1 MNVFLLNQPHLANCV
16 KLLQSRFIKLRF
28 LVFNSDCL
36 MEMSL
41 TMTSQSTPGLEYD
54 NHDTVITSC
63 CYQRL
68 PIDMNIFAEIG
79 P

>member
-1 MNVFLLNQPHLANCV
+1 
-16 KLLQSRFIKLRF
+16 
-28 LVFNSDCL
+28 

-68 PIDMNIFAEIG
+68 AIDMNIFAEIG